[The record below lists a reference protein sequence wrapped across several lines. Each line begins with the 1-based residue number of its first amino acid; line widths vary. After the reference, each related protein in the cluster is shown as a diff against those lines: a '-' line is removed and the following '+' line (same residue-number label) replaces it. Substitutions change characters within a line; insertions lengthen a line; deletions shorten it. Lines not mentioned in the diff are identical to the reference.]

1 MKRSPKSKD
10 TDTQKKKKSKRAKKN
25 VTTKERM
32 STKIIRDFLRFNLFC
47 FALLFVLYIILL
59 LASAQYPSIQDY
71 IYMIVSDLFG
81 ESAALFV
88 RGNSFVAMLAIYG
101 IFFVFSCVGY
111 SISTLINF
119 DKTWRSLSAILTD
132 DVEVKKFS
140 KNFSDVEIAIKDIK
154 MDVFRNQQIA
164 AQSESRKNDLV
175 MYLAHDLKTPLTS
188 VIGYLS
194 LLDECPELPL
204 EQRAK
209 YIGITLEK
217 AYRLEQLINE
227 FFEITR
233 FNLQQ
238 ITLQRNRID
247 LGMMLSQIA
256 DEFYPM
262 FKDKNLD
269 FDIDIPQKIVMFA
282 DSDKIARVFDNLL
295 KNAVNYCYPNT
306 TIRIGA
312 RIINTRV
319 VIKFRNLCDE
329 IPQEKLDRLFDKFF
343 RLDSS
348 RTTSTG
354 GSGLGLAIA
363 KHIVDLHGG
372 TIKAKST
379 TEHTDFTVVL
389 PYVDASIDV
398 DEFNINEEWKSGNK

>member
-1 MKRSPKSKD
+1 M
-10 TDTQKKKKSKRAKKN
+10 KKSHKSETNTKKSRKFSLKRRG

-32 STKIIRDFLRFNLFC
+32 STKIIRDFLRFNIFC
-47 FALLFVLYIILL
+47 FALIFVIYVIFL
-59 LASAQYPSIQDY
+59 LAAEQYTVLRDY
-71 IYMIVSDLFG
+71 VYDMFSNFLGQNIARFMV
-81 ESAALFV
+81 
-88 RGNSFVAMLAIYG
+88 GNSFIAMLIIYCV
-101 IFFVFSCVGY
+101 FFVLSCVGY

-132 DVEVKKFS
+132 EAEIKKFS
-140 KNFSDVEIAIKDIK
+140 KNFSDVEIALKDIK
-154 MDVFRNQQIA
+154 MDILRNQQIA

-194 LLDECPELPL
+194 LLDECPELPV
-204 EQRAK
+204 EQRSK
-209 YIGITLEK
+209 YVGITLEK

-247 LGMMLSQIA
+247 LGMMISQIA

-262 FKDKNLD
+262 FKEKNLD
-269 FDIDIPQKIVMFA
+269 IDIDIPQKIIMFA

-306 TIRIGA
+306 MIRIGA
-312 RIINTRV
+312 RVINTRV
-319 VIKFRNLCDE
+319 IIKFRNLCDE

-343 RLDSS
+343 RMDSS

-363 KHIVDLHGG
+363 KQIVELHGG
-372 TIKAKST
+372 NIKAKST
-379 TEHTDFTVVL
+379 TEHTDFTVIL
-389 PYVDASIDV
+389 PYVDASIDIEQLN
-398 DEFNINEEWKSGNK
+398 DQMQ